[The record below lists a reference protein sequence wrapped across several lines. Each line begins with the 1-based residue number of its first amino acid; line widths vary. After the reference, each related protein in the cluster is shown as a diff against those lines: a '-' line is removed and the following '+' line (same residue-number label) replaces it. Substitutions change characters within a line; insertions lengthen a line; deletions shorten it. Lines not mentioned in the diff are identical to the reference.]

1 MNKSQLVSVI
11 AEDTGFT
18 RADASRAVE
27 ATLAAIERALGS
39 GDDVALTGFGRFS
52 VTERAARRGVN
63 PATGERI
70 RIKASRSPK
79 FTSGAR
85 LREAVAKKPR
95 ARRSTP
101 R

>member
-1 MNKSQLVSVI
+1 MNKAQLIGAV
-11 AEDTGFT
+11 AEETGFT
-18 RADASRAVE
+18 RADAGRAVE
-27 ATLAAIERALGS
+27 ATLAAIEQSLRT

-52 VTERAARRGVN
+52 VAERPARRGVN

-70 RIKASRSPK
+70 RIKASRAPK

-95 ARRSTP
+95 ARRRSGG
-101 R
+101 